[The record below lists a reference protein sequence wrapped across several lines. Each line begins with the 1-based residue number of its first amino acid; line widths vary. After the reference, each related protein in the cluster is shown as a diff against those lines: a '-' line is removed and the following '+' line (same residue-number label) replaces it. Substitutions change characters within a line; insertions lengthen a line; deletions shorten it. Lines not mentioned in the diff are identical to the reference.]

1 MSTQQKTFLI
11 TGVSSGFGRACA
23 IKALQEDHRVV
34 GTVRRSEDATAYEA
48 LHQTNAVARIVEM
61 TDELAVATMA
71 SSVEHE
77 YGPIDVLIAN
87 AGYGH
92 EGLFEES
99 SMDELRLQFEVN
111 VFATVA
117 LIKAVLPAMRVR
129 RMGYILAITSIGGLV
144 TSPGLSF
151 YHGSK
156 YALEG
161 ILESLG
167 KEVARL
173 GIHVTAVSPGP
184 FRTDWS
190 GRSMTHSERF
200 LSDYDEVYEPI
211 REARRRN
218 NGQQPGDPERAAAAI
233 LRVINDENPPRH
245 LILGSAALDALA
257 AGRTAFDTDV
267 RRWETLTRST
277 DFPNHILAMEGESF
291 RFRQS
296 LQQQDA

>member
-1 MSTQQKTFLI
+1 MNTRQKTFLI
-11 TGVSSGFGRACA
+11 TGVSSGFGRAFA
-23 IKALQEDHRVV
+23 MKALQEGHRVV
-34 GTVRRSEDATAYEA
+34 GTVRRSEDTTMYEA
-48 LHQTNAVARIVEM
+48 LHQTNAIARIVEM
-61 TDELAVATMA
+61 TDEKAVATMA
-71 SSVEHE
+71 SSVEYE

-129 RMGYILAITSIGGLV
+129 RMGHILAITSIGGLV

-167 KEVARL
+167 KEVAHL
-173 GIHVTAVSPGP
+173 GIHVTAVEPGP
-184 FRTDWS
+184 FRTAWS
-190 GRSMTHSERF
+190 GRSMTHSERSI
-200 LSDYDEVYEPI
+200 SDYDEVYEPI

-245 LILGSAALDALA
+245 LILGSTALDALA
-257 AGRTAFDTDV
+257 AGRAAFDTDV
-267 RRWETLTRST
+267 RRWET
-277 DFPNHILAMEGESF
+277 
-291 RFRQS
+291 
-296 LQQQDA
+296 

>member
-1 MSTQQKTFLI
+1 MFSQEKAKDMKTKQKTFLI

-23 IKALQEDHRVV
+23 IKALQEGHRVV
-34 GTVRRSEDATAYEA
+34 GTVRRAEDAAAYEA
-48 LHQTNAVARIVEM
+48 LHETSALARIVEM
-61 TDELAVATMA
+61 TDEKAVAAMVT
-71 SSVEHE
+71 SVESE
-77 YGPIDVLIAN
+77 VGPIDVLIAN

-99 SMDELRLQFEVN
+99 DMDALRRQFEVN

-117 LIKAVLPAMRVR
+117 LIKAALPAMRAR
-129 RMGYILAITSIGGLV
+129 RTGHILAITSLGGLT

-161 ILESLG
+161 ILETLG

-173 GIHVTAVSPGP
+173 GIHVTAVEPGP

-190 GRSMTHSERF
+190 GRSMTHSERS

-211 REARRRN
+211 REARRRA
-218 NGQQPGDPERAAAAI
+218 NGHQPGDPERAAAAI
-233 LRVINDENPPRH
+233 LRVINDEDPPRH
-245 LILGSAALDALA
+245 LVLGSAALDALA
-257 AGRTAFDTDV
+257 AGRAAFETDV
-267 RRWETLTRST
+267 KRWEALTRST
-277 DFPNHILAMEGESF
+277 DFPLH
-291 RFRQS
+291 
-296 LQQQDA
+296 

>member
-1 MSTQQKTFLI
+1 
-11 TGVSSGFGRACA
+11 
-23 IKALQEDHRVV
+23 
-34 GTVRRSEDATAYEA
+34 
-48 LHQTNAVARIVEM
+48 M

-111 VFATVA
+111 VFATVV

-129 RMGYILAITSIGGLV
+129 RMGHILAITSIGGLT

-161 ILESLG
+161 ILEALG

-173 GIHVTAVSPGP
+173 GIHVTAVEPGP
-184 FRTDWS
+184 FRTDWL
-190 GRSMTHSERF
+190 GRSMTHSERS

-218 NGQQPGDPERAAAAI
+218 NGHQPGDPEKAATAI
-233 LRVINDENPPRH
+233 LRVINDENPPKH
-245 LILGSAALDALA
+245 LVLGSAALDALA
-257 AGRTAFDTDV
+257 ASRAAFDTDV

-277 DFPNHILAMEGESF
+277 DFPNH
-291 RFRQS
+291 RQS
-296 LQQQDA
+296 